1 MRQFVADRRI
11 GGFVHLADDKGEVW
25 QRFGVTTQEYYVIL
39 DKGGTVVHKGPLTPD
54 ALRDRVTALA
64 G

>member
-1 MRQFVADRRI
+1 MREFVADQGI
-11 GGFVHLADDKGEVW
+11 GEFFNLADDESAVW
-25 QRFGVTTQEYYVIL
+25 QRFGVTTKEYYVHL
-39 DKGGTVVHKGPLTPD
+39 DPGGNVVYKGPLTPD